1 MIDPNLYYSNN
12 RPSEGQDLNNHVP
25 QHSAVDIYD
34 LFADKRRISRT
45 KLEMFAAEI
54 FERLRLRTVNLG
66 RLDRARTDLYAML
79 HNLDRQARYR
89 MREHQEKR
97 VLYELLFKA
106 KQEER
111 LQDVECWRDIV
122 LVMRDFLN
130 AWDAHEQ
137 MQARAIF
144 LDHAGSRT

>member
-1 MIDPNLYYSNN
+1 
-12 RPSEGQDLNNHVP
+12 
-25 QHSAVDIYD
+25 
-34 LFADKRRISRT
+34 
-45 KLEMFAAEI
+45 
-54 FERLRLRTVNLG
+54 
-66 RLDRARTDLYAML
+66 
-79 HNLDRQARYR
+79 

-97 VLYELLFKA
+97 ALYELLFKA

-130 AWDAHEQ
+130 TWDAHEQ

-144 LDHAGSRT
+144 LDHAGS

>member
-1 MIDPNLYYSNN
+1 MVASNPYQPNVQPSESRDSNN
-12 RPSEGQDLNNHVP
+12 YAP
-25 QHSAVDIYD
+25 QHSAGDIDD
-34 LFADKRRISRT
+34 LFSDKRRISRT
-45 KLEMFAAEI
+45 KLEVFASEI
-54 FERLRLRTVNLG
+54 FERLRLRTVNLS
-66 RLDRARTDLYAML
+66 RLERDRADLYAMVQ
-79 HNLDRQARYR
+79 NLDRQARYR

-111 LQDVECWRDIV
+111 LQDVECWRDVV

>member
-1 MIDPNLYYSNN
+1 MVLSDPYQA
-12 RPSEGQDLNNHVP
+12 RTQPSESPDLGKYIP
-25 QHSAVDIYD
+25 EQAAIKIDD
-34 LFADKRRISRT
+34 LFADKRRIGRT
-45 KLEMFAAEI
+45 KLEVFAAEI
-54 FERLRLRTVNLG
+54 FERLRLRTVNLS
-66 RLDRARTDLYAML
+66 RLECDRTDLYAMM

-97 VLYELLFKA
+97 ILYELLFKA

-111 LQDVECWRDIV
+111 LQDVECWRDVV

-144 LDHAGSRT
+144 LDHAGS

>member
-1 MIDPNLYYSNN
+1 
-12 RPSEGQDLNNHVP
+12 V
-25 QHSAVDIYD
+25 
-34 LFADKRRISRT
+34 FAS
-45 KLEMFAAEI
+45 EI
-54 FERLRLRTVNLG
+54 FERLRLRTVNLS
-66 RLDRARTDLYAML
+66 RLERDRADLYAMVQ
-79 HNLDRQARYR
+79 NLDRQARYR

-111 LQDVECWRDIV
+111 LQDVECWRDVV

-144 LDHAGSRT
+144 LDHAGPRT